1 MKYFAY
7 GMNTNLTEMARR
19 CPSARSLGAAQA
31 LNHQFEFKMFATVV
45 PSVGVHTEGVL
56 WDITDGCEQALDRL
70 EGYPAFYNKKSILVK
85 HNGSIVRA
93 MTYLMYPEEELNY
106 PSNSYVTMLEEGYI
120 AHGIELN
127 QIDRAL
133 MDLDYFYNEE
143 KWLTNQ
149 PNDSTI
155 MTSWRSHLIKE

>member
-19 CPSARSLGAAQA
+19 CPGARSLGAAQA

-45 PSVGVHTEGVL
+45 PTVGVHTEGVL
-56 WDITDGCEQALDRL
+56 WDITDSCEQALDRL

-93 MTYLMYPEEELNY
+93 MTYLMYPEELLGY
-106 PSNSYVTMLEEGYI
+106 PSESYIQMLEEGYT
-120 AHGIELN
+120 AHGLDID
-127 QIDRAL
+127 QINWAL
-133 MDLDYFYNEE
+133 YRVDQQERN
-143 KWLTNQ
+143 WLTNSLK
-149 PNDSTI
+149 DSI
-155 MTSWRSHLIKE
+155 I